1 MRWLEWL
8 LLFGGVPLILRWWV
22 PPDWWPYLLAAIA
35 VPGLLAVWRRRAARR
50 RWLGR
55 ARPAERARLRPMLLR
70 FAACAAGLLL
80 AIGLLSPERL
90 FYMPLERTALWAV
103 LLATYPVF
111 SVYPQELVYRHLFRR
126 RYRRLF
132 PGRTG
137 WIVASAVAFAWLH
150 IVFDNWLAVALT
162 LIAGLFFAHT
172 YLASGSLR
180 LAIVEHTLYG
190 ALVFTVGIGE
200 FFYHDAIGPSA
211 GGTAVAGV
219 ERQET
224 RAAVAPHVAA
234 EYRRVGLGQID
245 HDQPVQRIGER
256 GVDVKS

>member
-1 MRWLEWL
+1 M
-8 LLFGGVPLILRWWV
+8 
-22 PPDWWPYLLAAIA
+22 
-35 VPGLLAVWRRRAARR
+35 
-50 RWLGR
+50 
-55 ARPAERARLRPMLLR
+55 MSR
-70 FAACAAGLLL
+70 FLACAAGLLL
-80 AIGLLSPERL
+80 AVGLLSPDRL

-132 PGRTG
+132 PGRAG

-172 YLASGSLR
+172 YLASRSLR

-200 FFYHDAIGPSA
+200 FFYHEAVGPSA
-211 GGTAVAGV
+211 GGEAVAGV
-219 ERQET
+219 ERQEP
-224 RAAVAPHVAA
+224 RGAVAPHVAA
-234 EYRRVGLGQID
+234 QHRRVGVRQVD
-245 HDQPVQRIGER
+245 HDQPVQRAGER
-256 GVDVKS
+256 RVDVES